1 MTRHPPT
8 PLLKKAGN
16 NYDNMKVSES
26 KSELD
31 KRNVNYESSDLKADL
46 IKKLQEA
53 DVNADI

>member
-1 MTRHPPT
+1 
-8 PLLKKAGN
+8 
-16 NYDNMKVSES
+16 MKVSEL